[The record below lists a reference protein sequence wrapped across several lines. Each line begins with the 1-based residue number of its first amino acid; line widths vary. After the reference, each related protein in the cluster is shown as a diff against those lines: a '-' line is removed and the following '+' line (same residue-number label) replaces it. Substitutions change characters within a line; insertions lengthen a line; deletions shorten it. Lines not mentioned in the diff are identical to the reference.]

1 MSPAHVHLL
10 LNHAPLFGLL
20 GALLL
25 LLGGLI
31 WKSRDV
37 LRAGLLVAMATSLIG
52 IPAYLT
58 GEGAEEVIENVR
70 GISHDAIEAH
80 EDAALGVLVLTE
92 LAGVLALAGL
102 LMGRTSDTQLRR
114 GALLTAVVATVGFGW
129 AAYVNNLGG
138 QIRHTEISGG
148 QQATT
153 QQAGETPTEEHE

>member
-1 MSPAHVHLL
+1 MSPAHIHLI

-37 LRAGLLVAMATSLIG
+37 LRAGLIVAVATSLIG

-58 GEGAEEVIENVR
+58 GEEAEESIEHVQ

-80 EDAALGVLVLTE
+80 EDAALGVLVATE
-92 LAGVLALAGL
+92 LAGVLALVGL
-102 LMGRTSDTQLRR
+102 LMGRTNDVHLRR
-114 GALLTAVVATVGFGW
+114 GALLTAVVAAIGFGW
-129 AAYVNNLGG
+129 AGYVNNLGG

-148 QQATT
+148 QQAV
-153 QQAGETPTEEHE
+153 QQTPEAED